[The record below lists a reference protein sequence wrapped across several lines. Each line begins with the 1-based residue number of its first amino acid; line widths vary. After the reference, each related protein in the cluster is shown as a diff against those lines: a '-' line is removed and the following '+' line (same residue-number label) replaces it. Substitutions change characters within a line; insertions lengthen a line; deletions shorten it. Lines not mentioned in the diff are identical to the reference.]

1 MHSLQSVI
9 RVSRAFRGTAM
20 PAVYRA
26 LEPNRQL
33 LDDLLHGNQDRILQH
48 AGRFTRGLITR
59 SNLNLDGVRRI
70 LQRANQWIA
79 LA

>member
-1 MHSLQSVI
+1 MPSLQGVLD
-9 RVSRAFRGTAM
+9 VSRTIRQTAM

-26 LEPNRQL
+26 LEPNRHL
-33 LDDLLHGNQDRILQH
+33 LDDLLYGNQERILQH
-48 AGRFTRGLITR
+48 VGRFTRGLIAR

-70 LQRANQWIA
+70 LHRANQWIA

>member
-1 MHSLQSVI
+1 
-9 RVSRAFRGTAM
+9 M
-20 PAVYRA
+20 PAFYRA

-33 LDDLLHGNQDRILQH
+33 LEDLLHGDQERVLQH
-48 AGRFTRGLITR
+48 VGRFTRGVIAR

-79 LA
+79 VV